1 MNTINVA
8 LIGYGLAGSAFHAP
22 MINSM
27 KEFNLKTIYTT
38 NTENES
44 LIRERYPK
52 TVVTA
57 EVAEIFKDKTI
68 DLIVVAAPNEF
79 HYPLAAEAIAA
90 NKNVVVDKPFT
101 ITSQDA
107 DRLIEAAQQKDIVLT
122 VYQNRRWDSDF
133 LTVKKVVE
141 SGLLGNLVE
150 FESRIDRFR
159 NSPNENWREED
170 APGGG
175 MLYDLGPHLIDQA
188 VNLFGLPEAVTADL
202 RRQRES
208 TKIVDNFEL
217 ILHYSQ
223 LKVTLKSGMLVKIP
237 SPRFVLLGDCGSFV
251 KYGIDVQEEDL
262 VNGLTPMNKKNWGQE
277 PEAQY
282 GSYSVEFGG
291 MNMRGVIESERGDY
305 REYYRNVYRSLI
317 GEAKPAVTP
326 QQARNTIKIIEQ
338 ALVSNETKSTV
349 NLNGVFV

>member
-1 MNTINVA
+1 MDRINVA

-27 KEFNLKTIYTT
+27 EEFDLKTIYTT
-38 NTENES
+38 KKENES
-44 LIRERYPK
+44 SIRERYPK
-52 TVVTA
+52 TAVTA
-57 EVAEIFKDKTI
+57 ELAEIFKDKTI
-68 DLIVVAAPNEF
+68 DLVVVATPNEF

-107 DRLIEAAQQKDIVLT
+107 DRLIEAAQQKDVLLT

-141 SGLLGNLVE
+141 SGFLGNLVE

-159 NSPNENWREED
+159 NSTNENWREED

-175 MLYDLGPHLIDQA
+175 MLYDLGPNLIDQA

-217 ILHYSQ
+217 ILHYSL

-237 SPRFVLLGDCGSFV
+237 SPRFVLLGDRGSFV

-262 VNGLTPMNKKNWGQE
+262 VNGLTPLNKKNWGQE

-291 MNMRGVIESERGDY
+291 MNLHGVIESERGDY
-305 REYYRNVYRSLI
+305 REYYRNVYHSLI
-317 GEAKPAVTP
+317 GKEKPAVTP

-338 ALVSNETKSTV
+338 ALVSNETKGTI
-349 NLNGVFV
+349 NLDGVFI